1 MGSLYDTHFGC
12 EEGVGLRGLT
22 QFERQLRSTA
32 ALGLCARRNIEREMA
47 YNFQGFAFR
56 DTLECG
62 RAKRPTCQTAEQL
75 FGTAL
80 CVN

>member
-1 MGSLYDTHFGC
+1 MGSLYDTNFGC

-22 QFERQLRSTA
+22 QFERQLRCTA
-32 ALGLCARRNIEREMA
+32 ALGLCARRNVEREMA

-62 RAKRPTCQTAEQL
+62 RAAAARL